1 MAICWETGGYR
12 RIIINPLSFSN
23 HRRRSGVPSRGT
35 RGKIERV
42 RRYTLNQRHGNEYW
56 INPLLE
62 RLDLVRENEDQP
74 RDGYWRQIEDCELVE
89 RVGKLIVEVNRA
101 AGYRILG
108 MVDFLPPQ
116 KNILRVSFERGQVK
130 HNLEV
135 VIRASGIFLMFST
148 TRRNATGW
156 RRYFSTYTVRKNN
169 STLVW
174 EQIIH
179 PGEISEQNIQAWI
192 SYLLSGLDKKFR
204 LDQILHASL
213 DPGAALSESLRKASA

>member
-1 MAICWETGGYR
+1 M
-12 RIIINPLSFSN
+12 
-23 HRRRSGVPSRGT
+23 
-35 RGKIERV
+35 
-42 RRYTLNQRHGNEYW
+42 NQRHENEYW

-62 RLDLVRENEDQP
+62 RLDLVRQNEDHT
-74 RDGYWRQIEDCELVE
+74 RDAYWRQIEDCELVE

-116 KNILRVSFERGQVK
+116 KNILRVSFERGRVK

-135 VIRASGIFLMFST
+135 VIRTSGIFLMFST
-148 TRRNATGW
+148 RRNSTGW
-156 RRYFSTYTVRKNN
+156 RSYFSPYVLRKSN

-174 EQIIH
+174 EQLIH
-179 PGEISEQNIQAWI
+179 PEEIGEQNIQAWI

-204 LDQILHASL
+204 LDQILQASL
-213 DPGAALSESLRKASA
+213 TPDAEVSESLRKASA

>member
-1 MAICWETGGYR
+1 M
-12 RIIINPLSFSN
+12 
-23 HRRRSGVPSRGT
+23 
-35 RGKIERV
+35 
-42 RRYTLNQRHGNEYW
+42 NQRHGNEYW

-213 DPGAALSESLRKASA
+213 GPGAALSESLRKASA

>member
-12 RIIINPLSFSN
+12 RIIRNPLSFSN

-35 RGKIERV
+35 RGNIERV

-156 RRYFSTYTVRKNN
+156 RRYFSTYAVRKNN

-213 DPGAALSESLRKASA
+213 APGAALSESLRKASA